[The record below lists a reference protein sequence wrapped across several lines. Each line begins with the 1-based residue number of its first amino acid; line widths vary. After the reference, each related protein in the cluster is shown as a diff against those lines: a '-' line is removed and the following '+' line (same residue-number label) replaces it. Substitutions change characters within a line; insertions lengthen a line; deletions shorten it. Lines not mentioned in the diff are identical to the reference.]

1 MWTFGMEYLT
11 VLSYGTLLLDADMI
25 LAPSTVELVLA
36 TSCQILEESDAWL
49 KTGSNNAHPIW
60 SLDDIMQT
68 KYNQSKEKKGLF
80 ATLAR
85 HGFAT
90 M

>member
-25 LAPSTVELVLA
+25 LAPSPVELVLA
-36 TSCQILEESDAWL
+36 TICQILEESDASS
-49 KTGSNNAHPIW
+49 KTGSNNARP
-60 SLDDIMQT
+60 DIMQI
-68 KYNQSKEKKGLF
+68 KCSQSKKGLF

-85 HGFAT
+85 HGLLPCSWE
-90 M
+90 